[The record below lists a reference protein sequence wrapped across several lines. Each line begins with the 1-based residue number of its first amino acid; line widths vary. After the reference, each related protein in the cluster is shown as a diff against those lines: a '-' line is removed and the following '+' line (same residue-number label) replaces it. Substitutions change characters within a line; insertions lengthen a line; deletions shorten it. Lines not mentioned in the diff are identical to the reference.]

1 MGEGGRESHRD
12 CNLGGMRKRKK
23 GTRGRD
29 SGVSKESRERCL
41 ALQGKQTSRVGRD
54 PATNLAHYI
63 GRGRVAQLQ
72 PNNGHFQLARLAAT
86 AFSG

>member
-12 CNLGGMRKRKK
+12 CNHGGMRKRKE

-41 ALQGKQTSRVGRD
+41 ALQGKQTSRVGGTRHQ
-54 PATNLAHYI
+54 PRPYI
-63 GRGRVAQLQ
+63 GRGQVAQLP
-72 PNNGHFQLARLAAT
+72 PNNGHLQSARLAAT
-86 AFSG
+86 VFSG